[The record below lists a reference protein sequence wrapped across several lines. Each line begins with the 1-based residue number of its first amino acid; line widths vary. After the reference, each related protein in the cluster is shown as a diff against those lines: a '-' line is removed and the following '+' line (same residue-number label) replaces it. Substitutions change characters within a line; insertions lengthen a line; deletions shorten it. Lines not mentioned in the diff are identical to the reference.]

1 MAKVTKVINNVRV
14 TELDA
19 LSDAMEREYA
29 SACAGGETAVAKD
42 VVLKG
47 QFAQLADLSARN
59 TTAIKQDAVVSTLD
73 EADGKRDAVTRDLF
87 TLAGG
92 YTASPFAEEKSAA
105 QDVCAVLEKYGRGMT
120 GKNYADQTALTESL
134 LEDLGA
140 EKVAAQIKALSGVA
154 ELVAQLREAQDGFA
168 KAHDGYIRAKA
179 GKGES
184 ASSLKKPLVSLIN
197 DGIVPYLNIVA
208 AMEGYADFV
217 AAVAGNIK
225 KTNDTVSRRTATG
238 KKDTASADGA
248 KTEK

>member
-1 MAKVTKVINNVRV
+1 MATVAKVNGKVRT

-19 LSDAMEREYA
+19 LSDAMEREYRL
-29 SACAGGETAVAKD
+29 ACADGATAVGKD
-42 VVLKG
+42 AVLKT

-73 EADGKRDAVTRDLF
+73 EADSARDAATRDLF

-92 YTASPFAEEKSAA
+92 YTASPFAEVRAA
-105 QDVCAVLEKYGRGMT
+105 ATDVCAVLDKYGRGMT

-140 EKVAAQIKALSGVA
+140 EKIAAQVKALSGVA
-154 ELVAQLREAQDGFA
+154 ELVASLREAQDGFA
-168 KAHDGYIRAKA
+168 AAHDGYVRAKA

-184 ASSLKKPLVSLIN
+184 ASSLKKPIVALIN
-197 DGIVPYLNIVA
+197 DNIVSYLNIVA
-208 AMEGYADFV
+208 AMDGYVEFV

-225 KTNDTVSRRTATG
+225 STNDTVARRTAA
-238 KKDTASADGA
+238 KKEA
-248 KTEK
+248 

>member
-1 MAKVTKVINNVRV
+1 MEKVAKVNGKVRV

-29 SACAGGETAVAKD
+29 LACGDGSTAVARD
-42 VVLKG
+42 AVLKA

-59 TTAIKQDAVVSTLD
+59 TTAIRQDAVVSTLD
-73 EADGKRDAVTRDLF
+73 EADSARDSVTRDLF

-92 YTASPFAEEKSAA
+92 YTASPFAEVKAAA
-105 QDVCAVLEKYGRGMT
+105 QEVCAALEKYGRGMT
-120 GKNYADQTALTESL
+120 SKNYADQTALTESL

-140 EKVAAQIKALSGVA
+140 EKLAARVKALSGVA

-168 KAHDGYIRAKA
+168 AAHDGYVKAKA

-208 AMEGYADFV
+208 AMDGYAGFV
-217 AAVAGNIK
+217 AAVAGNVK
-225 KTNDTVSRRTATG
+225 STNDTVARRA
-238 KKDTASADGA
+238 AVA
-248 KTEK
+248 K

>member
-1 MAKVTKVINNVRV
+1 MVTVAKVNGKVRT

-29 SACAGGETAVAKD
+29 AACGDGQTAVGKD
-42 VVLKG
+42 AVLKT

-73 EADGKRDAVTRDLF
+73 EADSARDSATRDLF

-92 YTASPFAEEKSAA
+92 YTASPFAEVRAA
-105 QDVCAVLEKYGRGMT
+105 AVGVCAVLDKYGRGMT
-120 GKNYADQTALTESL
+120 SKNYADQTALTESL

-140 EKVAAQIKALSGVA
+140 EKIVAQVKSLSGVA
-154 ELVAQLREAQDGFA
+154 ELIAQLRTAQDGFA
-168 KAHDGYIRAKA
+168 AAHDGYVRAKA

-184 ASSLKKPLVSLIN
+184 ASSLKKPIVALIN
-197 DGIVPYLNIVA
+197 DNIVPYLNIVA
-208 AMEGYADFV
+208 VMDGYAAFV

-225 KTNDTVSRRTATG
+225 STNDTVARRTAAG
-238 KKDTASADGA
+238 KKKEEA
-248 KTEK
+248 

>member
-29 SACAGGETAVAKD
+29 AACADGSTAVGKD
-42 VVLKG
+42 AVLKA
-47 QFAQLADLSARN
+47 QFGQLADLSARN
-59 TTAIKQDAVVSTLD
+59 TTAIRQDTVVSTLD

-87 TLAGG
+87 TLSTG
-92 YTASPFAEEKSAA
+92 YTASPFAEVKAA
-105 QDVCAVLEKYGRGMT
+105 AVGVCAVLEKYGRGMT
-120 GKNYADQTALTESL
+120 SKNYADQTALTESL

-140 EKVAAQIKALSGVA
+140 EKVAAQVKALSGVA
-154 ELVAQLREAQDGFA
+154 ELVASLREAQDGFA

-184 ASSLKKPLVSLIN
+184 ASSLKKPLVSLIS

-208 AMEGYADFV
+208 AMEGYADFI

-225 KTNDTVSRRTATG
+225 KTNDTVARRTAEG
-238 KKDTASADGA
+238 KK
-248 KTEK
+248 E

>member
-1 MAKVTKVINNVRV
+1 MVTVAKVNGKSRV

-19 LSDAMEREYA
+19 LSDAMEREYKL
-29 SACAGGETAVAKD
+29 ACGDGSTAVAKD
-42 VVLKG
+42 AVLKT

-73 EADGKRDAVTRDLF
+73 EADGRRDAVTRDLF

-92 YTASPFAEEKSAA
+92 YTASPFAEVRAA
-105 QDVCAVLEKYGRGMT
+105 AVGVCAVLDKYGRGMT

-140 EKVAAQIKALSGVA
+140 EKIAAQIKSLSGVA
-154 ELVAQLREAQDGFA
+154 ELVASLREAQDGFA
-168 KAHDGYIRAKA
+168 AAHDGYIKAKA

-184 ASSLKKPLVSLIN
+184 ASSLKKPIVSLIN

-208 AMEGYADFV
+208 VMDGYAEFV

-225 KTNDTVSRRTATG
+225 KTTDTVSRCTAAG
-238 KKDTASADGA
+238 KK
-248 KTEK
+248 TE